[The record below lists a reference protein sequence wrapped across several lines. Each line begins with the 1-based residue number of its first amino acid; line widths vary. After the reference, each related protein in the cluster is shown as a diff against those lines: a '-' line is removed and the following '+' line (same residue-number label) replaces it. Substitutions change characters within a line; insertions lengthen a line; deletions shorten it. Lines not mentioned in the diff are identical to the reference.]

1 MEGSALPRRISL
13 LYGLAMLISLVG
25 LGDAVYLTVHHLTGR
40 SVRCA
45 VSGGCSIVLGSAYA
59 TLADIPIAAI
69 GAAAYFMV
77 FSLATL
83 VAFGYHRARTW
94 LVLIVA
100 PMLLSTLWLLYLQA
114 FVLRA
119 YCDFC
124 LLSAAM
130 TLGLTIL
137 VVVDRVTGH
146 REGQGDKGTRGQGEL
161 SQ

>member
-1 MEGSALPRRISL
+1 MESSALPRRISL

-45 VSGGCSIVLGSAYA
+45 VSVGCSAVLSSAYA
-59 TLADIPIAAI
+59 TLAGVPIAAI
-69 GAAAYFMV
+69 GAAAYFMA

-83 VAFGYHRARTW
+83 AAFGYDRARTW
-94 LVLIVA
+94 LALVVA

-137 VVVDRVTGH
+137 VVVDRVNG
-146 REGQGDKGTRGQGEL
+146 RRK
-161 SQ
+161 

>member
-1 MEGSALPRRISL
+1 MESSASPRRISL

-40 SVRCA
+40 SVRCT
-45 VSGGCSIVLGSAYA
+45 VSDGCSTVLSSVYA
-59 TLADIPIAAI
+59 TLAGIPIAAI
-69 GAAAYFMV
+69 GAAAYFMA

-83 VAFGYHRARTW
+83 AAFGYDRARAW
-94 LVLIVA
+94 LALIVA

-124 LLSAAM
+124 LLSASM
-130 TLGLTIL
+130 TLVLTIL
-137 VVVDRVTGH
+137 VVVDRMTG
-146 REGQGDKGTRGQGEL
+146 RK
-161 SQ
+161 

>member
-1 MEGSALPRRISL
+1 MESSTSPRRIPL
-13 LYGLAMLISLVG
+13 IYGLAMLISLVG
-25 LGDAVYLTVHHLTGR
+25 LGDAVYLTVHHLTGQ

-45 VSGGCSIVLGSAYA
+45 VSAGCSAVLGSAYA
-59 TLADIPIAAI
+59 TLAGIPIAAI
-69 GAAAYFMV
+69 GAAAYFMT

-83 VAFGYHRARTW
+83 AAFGYDRARAW
-94 LVLIVA
+94 LVLVIA

-137 VVVDRVTGH
+137 VVVDRMSG
-146 REGQGDKGTRGQGEL
+146 RRK
-161 SQ
+161 

>member
-1 MEGSALPRRISL
+1 MESSTSPRRISF
-13 LYGLAMLISLVG
+13 LYGLAMLISLAG

-45 VSGGCSIVLGSAYA
+45 VSDGCSAVLSSAYA
-59 TLADIPIAAI
+59 TLAGIPIAAI
-69 GAAAYFMV
+69 GAAAYFMA

-83 VAFGYHRARTW
+83 AAFGYDRARTW
-94 LVLIVA
+94 LALIVA

-124 LLSAAM
+124 LLSASM
-130 TLGLTIL
+130 TLVLTIL
-137 VVVDRVTGH
+137 VVVDRMTG
-146 REGQGDKGTRGQGEL
+146 RQ
-161 SQ
+161 

>member
-1 MEGSALPRRISL
+1 L
-13 LYGLAMLISLVG
+13 LYGLAMLISLIG
-25 LGDAVYLTVHHLTGR
+25 LGDAVYLTVHHLTGQ

-45 VSGGCSIVLGSAYA
+45 VSSGCSAVLSSAYA
-59 TLADIPIAAI
+59 TLAGIPIAAI
-69 GAAAYFMV
+69 GAAAYFMA

-83 VAFGYHRARTW
+83 AAFGYDRARTW
-94 LVLIVA
+94 LVLVIA
-100 PMLLSTLWLLYLQA
+100 PMLLSTLWLFYLQA

-137 VVVDRVTGH
+137 VVVDRVTGR
-146 REGQGDKGTRGQGEL
+146 RE
-161 SQ
+161 